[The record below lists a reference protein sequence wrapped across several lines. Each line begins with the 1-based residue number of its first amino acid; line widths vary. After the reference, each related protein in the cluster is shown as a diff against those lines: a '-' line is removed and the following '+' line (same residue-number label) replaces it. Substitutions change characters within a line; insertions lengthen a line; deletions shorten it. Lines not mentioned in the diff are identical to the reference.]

1 MLPGLAMG
9 FNSKGVV
16 FTVNTLV
23 PKETLVTGTRKKTNI
38 LKIPNLIASK
48 QIVISVVHFIVTI

>member
-9 FNSKGVV
+9 FNFKGLA

-23 PKETLVTGTRKKTNI
+23 PKETLVNGTRKKIKI
-38 LKIPNLIASK
+38 LTVPKSE
-48 QIVISVVHFIVTI
+48 VVSPEKFLSIRYHD